1 MTRQAADEQD
11 RGRHADRPA
20 DIPARG
26 WKDVALRV
34 KQEVKQDNVALM
46 AAGVAFF
53 AMLALFPA
61 LIALV
66 TVYGLVA
73 DPAQVQS
80 QLESLTSG
88 LPEDAAAV
96 LTAPVASAASS
107 GRQSLTL
114 GLAVSLLAVLW
125 SASGGVGGLIKG
137 VNAAYD
143 EVDERNFLVS
153 KGLALLLTLGAI
165 VFVVVAVV
173 VVAVLPAVLDAFGL
187 ASLAELAITVLRWP
201 LLAVLVM
208 LGLAVVY
215 RVAPHR
221 DAPKTRWV
229 SRGAVIAT
237 VLWLLGSGAFSFYVS
252 NFGSYDQTYGAL
264 AGVVVLLLW
273 LFLSSF
279 VVLLG
284 AEINAEAELQTRR
297 DTTRGP
303 ARPMGERDAYA
314 ADNVGESRP

>member
-1 MTRQAADEQD
+1 MTQQAADEDD
-11 RGRHADRPA
+11 RGRQADRPG

-26 WKDVALRV
+26 WKDVAVRV
-34 KQEVKQDNVALM
+34 KQEIKQDNVALM
-46 AAGVAFF
+46 AAGVAFY

-80 QLESLTSG
+80 QMEAFTST
-88 LPEDAAAV
+88 LPEDAASI
-96 LTAPVASAASS
+96 LIRPVASAAGS
-107 GRQSLTL
+107 GQQSLTL

-143 EVDERNFLVS
+143 EVDERNFFVR
-153 KGLALLLTLGAI
+153 KGLALLLTLGGI
-165 VFVVVAVV
+165 VFVVVAIG
-173 VVAVLPAVLDAFGL
+173 VVAVLPAVLDMLGL
-187 ASLAELAITVLRWP
+187 ASVAELAITVLRWP
-201 LLAVLVM
+201 LLALLVM
-208 LGLAVVY
+208 VALGVVY
-215 RVAPHR
+215 RLAPDR
-221 DAPKTRWV
+221 DGPKVRWV
-229 SRGAVIAT
+229 SLGAVLAAI
-237 VLWLLGSGAFSFYVS
+237 LWLLGSGAFSLYVS
-252 NFGSYDQTYGAL
+252 NFGSYNETYGAL
-264 AGVVVLLLW
+264 AGVIILLLW

-303 ARPMGERDAYA
+303 ELPMGERDAYA
-314 ADNVGESRP
+314 ADNVPGSRS

>member
-1 MTRQAADEQD
+1 MAQQAADEDD
-11 RGRHADRPA
+11 RGRRADRPG
-20 DIPARG
+20 DIPGRG
-26 WKDVALRV
+26 WKDAALRV
-34 KQEVKQDNVALM
+34 KQEVKRDNVALM
-46 AAGVAFF
+46 AAGVAFY

-80 QLESLTSG
+80 QMETVTAA
-88 LPEDAAAV
+88 LPEDAASV
-96 LTAPVASAASS
+96 LADPVASAAGA

-114 GLAVSLLAVLW
+114 GLVVSLLAVLW
-125 SASGGVGGLIKG
+125 SASGGVGGLITG

-143 EVDERNFLVS
+143 ESDERNFIVR

-165 VFVVVAVV
+165 VFVVVAVI
-173 VVAVLPAVLDAFGL
+173 VVAVLPAVLGALGL
-187 ASLAELAITVLRWP
+187 ASVAELTISVLRWP
-201 LLAVLVM
+201 LLALLVM
-208 LGLAVVY
+208 LALAVVY

-221 DAPKTRWV
+221 DSPRIRWV
-229 SRGAVIAT
+229 TPGAAIAT
-237 VLWLLGSGAFSFYVS
+237 VLWLLGSGAFSLYVS
-252 NFGSYDQTYGAL
+252 SFGSYNETYGAL
-264 AGVVVLLLW
+264 AGVIILLLW

-297 DTTRGP
+297 DTTPGP
-303 ARPMGERDAYA
+303 ERPMGERDAYA
-314 ADNVGESRP
+314 ADNVSGSGS

>member
-1 MTRQAADEQD
+1 MTRQAADRDD
-11 RGRHADRPA
+11 RGRHADRPG

-26 WKDVALRV
+26 YKDVALRV
-34 KQEVKQDNVALM
+34 KQQVKQDNVALM
-46 AAGVAFF
+46 AAGVAFY
-53 AMLALFPA
+53 AMLALFPT

-80 QLESLTSG
+80 QLQSFTSG
-88 LPEDAAAV
+88 LPEDAAGV

-114 GLAVSLLAVLW
+114 GLVVSLLAALW

-153 KGLALLLTLGAI
+153 KGLALLLTLGTI
-165 VFVVVAVV
+165 VFVIVAVV
-173 VVAVLPAVLDAFGL
+173 VVAVLPAVLGAVGL
-187 ASLAELAITVLRWP
+187 ASVAELAITVLRWP

-208 LGLAVVY
+208 LALAVVY

-221 DAPKTRWV
+221 DAPKARWV

-237 VLWLLGSGAFSFYVS
+237 VLWLLGSGAFSLYVS
-252 NFGSYDQTYGAL
+252 NFGSYNETYGAL

-284 AEINAEAELQTRR
+284 AAINAETELQTRR